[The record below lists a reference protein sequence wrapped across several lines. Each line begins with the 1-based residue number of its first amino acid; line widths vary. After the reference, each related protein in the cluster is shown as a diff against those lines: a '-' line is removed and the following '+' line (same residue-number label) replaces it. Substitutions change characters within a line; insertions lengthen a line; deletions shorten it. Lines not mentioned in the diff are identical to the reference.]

1 MRNLLEKLATAILL
15 IAVFLLAD
23 GCCRKTGNAPGDSGH
38 SGQQAQQTQQTEAG
52 KRPDGTIAA
61 AERPVELLE
70 KIGLNYSIDGSG
82 VAKKSGAAVN
92 NSFFEKQY
100 LQGVDLMEKGEYTKA
115 IELFDE
121 LVKRYPNTEE
131 ASIAELCIAELFFR
145 NKSNDRALQAY
156 ERIVANYPQSHAA
169 ENARAGIAYLKN
181 FEKYEQEYVSPDVES
196 RKRRGY

>member
-1 MRNLLEKLATAILL
+1 MHKKLAKTILAILL
-15 IAVFLLAD
+15 TAVLLLAD
-23 GCCRKTGNAPGDSGH
+23 GCCRRNQNPADR
-38 SGQQAQQTQQTEAG
+38 SGQNGPGASQQVGSDKTSGDVG
-52 KRPDGTIAA
+52 KAVD
-61 AERPVELLE
+61 RPVELLE
-70 KIGLNYSIDGSG
+70 KTGLNYSIDGG
-82 VAKKSGAAVN
+82 QVGKKAGAQLS

-100 LQGVDLMEKGEYTKA
+100 LQGVELMEKGEYTKA

-131 ASIAELCIAELFFR
+131 ASIAELCIAELYFR

-181 FEKYEQEYVSPDVES
+181 FEKYEQEYISPDVEA

>member
-1 MRNLLEKLATAILL
+1 MPNLLVKSTAAILL
-15 IAVFLLAD
+15 SMVLLLTD
-23 GCCRKTGNAPGDSGH
+23 GCCRRTENSSGDPERAGRQA
-38 SGQQAQQTQQTEAG
+38 GQQVNGQKHPNETTVAV
-52 KRPDGTIAA
+52 D
-61 AERPVELLE
+61 RPVELLE
-70 KIGLNYSIDGSG
+70 KTGLNYSIDGSG
-82 VAKKSGAAVN
+82 VAKKAGAGVN

-100 LQGVDLMEKGEYTKA
+100 LQGVDLMEKGEYNKA